1 MSPILRRIT
10 AGPITIVFKP
20 MAAAVR
26 MTDAATENLFNLLP
40 AFPDFSKLRTNP
52 AGFDRHHDRL
62 HGADLLIRDAFL
74 LGDAKIGLHSG
85 VTRSRHCGRE
95 VDQQRGLLIEDL
107 VVAGGFVELTKS
119 LVLFFWRHHALLPPV
134 PM

>member
-74 LGDAKIGLHSG
+74 LGDAKIGLHSRI
-85 VTRSRHCGRE
+85 TRCRHRGCE
-95 VDQQRGLLIEDL
+95 VDQKGSLLIKDL
-107 VVAGGFVELTKS
+107 VVSGGFIELTKGP
-119 LVLFFWRHHALLPPV
+119 VLFFRKHHALLPPV
-134 PM
+134 SM